1 MAGVFYWRRWQIV
14 GGSSAVGLHGLLETP
29 WLSFVAWLAL
39 LGRYIFFLVF
49 VRLLFVL
56 FCHFESCRRR
66 GVWSLTVLVCWI
78 SGPSVRVFGYSIIIS
93 NMG

>member
-1 MAGVFYWRRWQIV
+1 MVSLNLAWCCTVCVAGVFYWRRWQIV

-39 LGRYIFFLVF
+39 LGRYTFFLVF

-56 FCHFESCRRR
+56 F
-66 GVWSLTVLVCWI
+66 VILSLVAV
-78 SGPSVRVFGYSIIIS
+78 GVFGP
-93 NMG
+93 